1 MTSFFSSL
9 SDRPRHHKHVVAG
22 TVAGGVTVVLAGM
35 WLMTSPFD
43 MTRYSPIV
51 ADGQAQVILG
61 ATGNQNTPV
70 RNADGS
76 ISIIPSTTAEPA
88 SQPAAG
94 RGDVLMTNPG
104 SQQSTESKLDQAD
117 DSVFDNPNAEE
128 IPYDRTSA
136 WFTN

>member
-1 MTSFFSSL
+1 MTSFFSSF

-43 MTRYSPIV
+43 TSRYAPIL
-51 ADGQAQVILG
+51 AEGQAQVILG
-61 ATGNQNTPV
+61 ATGNQNTPTF
-70 RNADGS
+70 NADGT
-76 ISIIPSTTAEPA
+76 INIVPSTTAAPA
-88 SQPAAG
+88 AQTEAG
-94 RGDVLMTNPG
+94 RGDVLMTNPS

-117 DSVFDNPNAEE
+117 DSVFSNPDAEE
-128 IPYDRTSA
+128 IPYDHTSS